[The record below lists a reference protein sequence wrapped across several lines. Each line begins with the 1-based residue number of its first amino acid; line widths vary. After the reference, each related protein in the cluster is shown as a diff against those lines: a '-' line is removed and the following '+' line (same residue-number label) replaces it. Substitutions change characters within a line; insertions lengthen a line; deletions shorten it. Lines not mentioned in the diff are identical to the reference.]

1 MKKQRA
7 VHKSVRKSAI
17 KKDTPMDKTL
27 KSSFVGILATV
38 GVGLALMF
46 ASTAAALLTDDPT
59 AFVTPIGYVLPFVC
73 AFLGG
78 FVCSKLNKSSPYL
91 VSLICGSAIVLLT
104 LVASF
109 LVPPSLST
117 GTNIGTRLL
126 LNALTLATFP
136 LGTLISIKASNNNKP
151 KHKKRR

>member
-1 MKKQRA
+1 MKNQRT
-7 VHKSVRKSAI
+7 VHKSVKKNSI
-17 KKDTPMDKTL
+17 KRDTPMDKTL
-27 KSSFVGILATV
+27 KSSFIGILATV

-59 AFVTPIGYVLPFVC
+59 AFIVPIGYVLPFVC

-91 VSLICGSAIVLLT
+91 VSLICGSAIVLIT

-109 LVPPSLST
+109 LVPPSLSAES
-117 GTNIGTRLL
+117 NIGTRLI

-136 LGTLISIKASNNNKP
+136 IGTLIGIKSSNGNKT
-151 KHKKRR
+151 KHKRR